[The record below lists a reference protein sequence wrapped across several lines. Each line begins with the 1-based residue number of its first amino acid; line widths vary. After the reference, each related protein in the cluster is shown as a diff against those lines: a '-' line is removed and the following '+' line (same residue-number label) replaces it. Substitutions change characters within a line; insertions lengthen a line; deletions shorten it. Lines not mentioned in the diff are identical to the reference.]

1 MSAFTYR
8 EPGKIVADVLQSE
21 MELADGQ
28 VMFTNQ
34 KFFIPTD
41 GLFIAISYVGPSKV
55 IANVNEAIDDGG
67 DGLTEIQSITMAH
80 LIQIDILGYGNDVRT
95 RKEEIVMA
103 LHSIY
108 SEQLQEQYHMQISRQ
123 PGPFMD
129 TSFLEETKMVTRYTT
144 TIITTSVNQKSK
156 AVADY
161 YTDFSRAVPPEL
173 TVDA

>member
-1 MSAFTYR
+1 MSFVYR

-21 MELADGQ
+21 MDLDEGQ

-34 KFFIPTD
+34 KYLIPTD
-41 GLFIAISYVGPSKV
+41 GIFICVSYIGPSKV
-55 IANVNEAIDDGG
+55 ISNVNEAIDDGG
-67 DGLTEIQSITMAH
+67 DGLTEVQSVTMAH

-103 LHSIY
+103 MSSIY
-108 SEQLQEQYHMQISRQ
+108 SQQLQEQYHMQIARQ
-123 PGPFMD
+123 PGPLLD
-129 TSFLEETKMVTRYTT
+129 TSFLEETKMITRYTT

-156 AVADY
+156 AVSEL
-161 YTDFSRAVPPEL
+161 YTDFSRAVPPML